1 MYCNLSVKMFVV
13 MLCTIFCMYLQ
24 ACSHDNSTTISSIY
38 MNDSLLIVD
47 IDHSVKLESINYSDF
62 YSNIETLILECD
74 TNILIGYINKLET
87 YNDYLIILDINYSQ
101 GIFVFDKYGNFI
113 RKIGAVGQG
122 VGEYIEVSDFTIDK
136 DGLLYLLDNGAQR
149 INIYELSSGDF
160 IKSLKI
166 NENGYVWS
174 YHIYKNTRLYV
185 DAYFSNSLKN
195 AYLLQGI
202 NEKSGYS
209 RQQYLSVNDYNKTWV
224 NINYVE
230 NNAFYISSMNSAFF
244 VQQFMDTIIKIEDD
258 YIYPFAV
265 IKYDH
270 FVTDKDINAIQEM
283 GRSGFSSISELFN
296 KNLMWNIR
304 DIRIRN
310 DYLFFRCWESN
321 MQIAI
326 LYDMKKKE
334 TYKIMYEIND
344 LLYKDNV
351 LSGVPLKYLTS
362 DENGSYFCVRTDDIE
377 MLIAYAKENML
388 SLSQKQ
394 LDKIN
399 SLSDDSNPVIIY
411 YEYN

>member
-1 MYCNLSVKMFVV
+1 
-13 MLCTIFCMYLQ
+13 
-24 ACSHDNSTTISSIY
+24 
-38 MNDSLLIVD
+38 
-47 IDHSVKLESINYSDF
+47 
-62 YSNIETLILECD
+62 
-74 TNILIGYINKLET
+74 
-87 YNDYLIILDINYSQ
+87 
-101 GIFVFDKYGNFI
+101 
-113 RKIGAVGQG
+113 
-122 VGEYIEVSDFTIDK
+122 
-136 DGLLYLLDNGAQR
+136 
-149 INIYELSSGDF
+149 
-160 IKSLKI
+160 
-166 NENGYVWS
+166 
-174 YHIYKNTRLYV
+174 
-185 DAYFSNSLKN
+185 
-195 AYLLQGI
+195 
-202 NEKSGYS
+202 
-209 RQQYLSVNDYNKTWV
+209 
-224 NINYVE
+224 
-230 NNAFYISSMNSAFF
+230 MNSAFF

-334 TYKIMYEIND
+334 TYKIMYERND